1 LKKTI
6 TLLKVV
12 KLIFQKSRKI
22 NKFSCSFELR
32 NRFYSKTF
40 IVEQRYFVE
49 LSYNGTRFHGWQV
62 QPNAK
67 SVQEILEMTL
77 STLCRET
84 IAVTGCG
91 RTDAGVHAAYFVA
104 HIDSKNENLDHPD
117 FLRKLNRFLN
127 ADIAV
132 LRISKVA
139 TNAHARF
146 DAISRTYRY
155 FIHQQKDP
163 FLQET
168 SWYYPI
174 HLDIDKMN
182 EACTALIGLHD
193 FTSFSKLHTDV
204 RTNFCNVFDAKWL
217 REESQ
222 LIFLMRANRFLR
234 NMVRA
239 VVGTMI
245 LVGKG
250 KLTPEDFNQIIEL
263 GDRGLAGASAT
274 PEGLFLTDIE
284 YPAEIFKSKCRK

>member
-1 LKKTI
+1 MKKTI

-12 KLIFQKSRKI
+12 KLICRKSRKI
-22 NKFSCSFELR
+22 NKFSRSFESC
-32 NRFYSKTF
+32 NRFYSKSL
-40 IVEQRYFVE
+40 ILEQRYFIE
-49 LSYNGTRFHGWQV
+49 LSYNGARFHGWQV

-67 SVQEILEMTL
+67 SVQETLETTL

-84 IAVTGCG
+84 IAVTGAG
-91 RTDAGVHAAYFVA
+91 RTDAGVHADYFVA

-127 ADIAV
+127 ADIAI

-139 TNAHARF
+139 TEAHARF
-146 DAISRTYRY
+146 DAISRTYHY

-174 HLDIDKMN
+174 HLNIDEMN
-182 EACTALIGLHD
+182 EACNALIGLHD

-204 RTNFCNVFDAKWL
+204 KTNFCHVFDASWS
-217 REESQ
+217 REESR
-222 LIFLMRANRFLR
+222 LVFMIRANRFLR

-239 VVGTMI
+239 IVGTMI

-250 KLTPEDFNQIIEL
+250 KITPEDFNQIIEL

-284 YPAEIFKSKCRK
+284 YPVEVFRSKYRK